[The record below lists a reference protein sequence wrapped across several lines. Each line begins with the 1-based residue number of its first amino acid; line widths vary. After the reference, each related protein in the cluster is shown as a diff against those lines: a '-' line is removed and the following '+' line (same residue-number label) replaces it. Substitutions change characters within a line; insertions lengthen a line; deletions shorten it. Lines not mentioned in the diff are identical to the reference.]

1 MAKTKTT
8 YFCQN
13 CGAQSAKW
21 IGRCPSCNEWNTYV
35 EEVVSRNDE
44 ATPGIVSTSKQRAA
58 KPQLIN
64 EISLSEQ
71 HRIPIYDKEL
81 SRVIGGGIVPG
92 SLILFGGEPGIG
104 KSTLMLQLAL
114 KLKNLKVLYV
124 SGEESEQ
131 QNDDFHGIP

>member
-44 ATPGIVSTSKQRAA
+44 ATPGI
-58 KPQLIN
+58 
-64 EISLSEQ
+64 
-71 HRIPIYDKEL
+71 
-81 SRVIGGGIVPG
+81 
-92 SLILFGGEPGIG
+92 
-104 KSTLMLQLAL
+104 
-114 KLKNLKVLYV
+114 
-124 SGEESEQ
+124 
-131 QNDDFHGIP
+131 